1 MSAPTPVSSLLH
13 SSTMV
18 IAGIYLGL
26 VIFNKIFVY
35 ILLFNY
41 YSFIIYYLSLFI
53 IILTLLYSLLL
64 ILFIID
70 IKSIVAYSTINQLT
84 YLFIALFN
92 FNYNYCIYHIIVHAL
107 FKSLL
112 FLNCGS
118 LIHINLNYQTL
129 YKIKSF
135 NIIIKS
141 LFIICYIL
149 LILNYSKEG
158 IISFLNYNLSNFI
171 VIYITIIGILFS
183 FVYFFKLYVFLF
195 NYNLYIYFNSF
206 ILIFYSLTILICDSV
221 FYFIFEFNFLSF
233 YTFNYNYFILSFVL
247 FLLLFSLLLI
257 VYNYYFT
264 YFIFSSFTYSIISSL
279 IIFFNVIYFNFI
291 INILESLISNSSI
304 SSSLL
309 FNSIFIL
316 FFLIIIIFI

>member
-195 NYNLYIYFNSF
+195 NYNLYIYFNFF
-206 ILIFYSLTILICDSV
+206 ILVFTGSRNSENSADFHSRSLNTSGRHIFLKNNS
-221 FYFIFEFNFLSF
+221 FHEFLSPNI
-233 YTFNYNYFILSFVL
+233 TRID
-247 FLLLFSLLLI
+247 
-257 VYNYYFT
+257 
-264 YFIFSSFTYSIISSL
+264 SSTSSAPQG
-279 IIFFNVIYFNFI
+279 
-291 INILESLISNSSI
+291 SCMDQSSCA
-304 SSSLL
+304 
-309 FNSIFIL
+309 NR
-316 FFLIIIIFI
+316 